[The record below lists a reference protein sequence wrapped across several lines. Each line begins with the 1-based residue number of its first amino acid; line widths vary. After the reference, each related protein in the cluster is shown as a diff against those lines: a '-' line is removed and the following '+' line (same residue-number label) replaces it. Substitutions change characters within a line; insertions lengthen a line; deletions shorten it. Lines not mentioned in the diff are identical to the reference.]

1 MANFD
6 YCDIT
11 YNRAKDITENIAA
24 MLENNTDAIDFSY
37 MNLIGKMVI
46 ITRYLINEDENFY
59 LGVVK
64 GHVRDLGALYSEN
77 TQWRGKTIRMIVI
90 NEPKI
95 HTSKGNYILS
105 LYERSKIFHEVI
117 HHMDYMSGI
126 VFEEESHIT
135 SFDMSIQS
143 LVLSVN
149 TYSEQRA
156 YFYAHIYE
164 MRSRIMYRI
173 YKCLGALK
181 YFIRSQAKKLV
192 IYPYMTDSNLSNY
205 RHRIEQVIALDVA

>member
-11 YNRAKDITENIAA
+11 YNRAKDITENIVT
-24 MLENNTDAIDFSY
+24 MLENNTDIVDYSY

-46 ITRYLINEDENFY
+46 IKRFLINEDENLY
-59 LGVVK
+59 LGVVN
-64 GHVRDLGALYSEN
+64 GDVRDIGAMYSEN
-77 TQWRGKTIRMIVI
+77 TQWRGKIIRMIVV

-95 HTSKGNYILS
+95 HTSKGNYILT
-105 LYERSKIFHEVI
+105 LYEKSKIFHEVI

-126 VFEEESHIT
+126 VFEEESRIT
-135 SFDMSIQS
+135 SFDMSIQT

-164 MRSRIMYRI
+164 IRSRIMYRI

-192 IYPYMTDSNLSNY
+192 IYPYMTELNLTHY
-205 RHRIEQVIALDVA
+205 RQRIEQVIALDVA